1 MEPIARYSERRF
13 EGRRDFQLFGDR
25 VLIIA
30 KDYMGSESE
39 SSVMLDSMVPVLSRG
54 RARSSAFSWAVMM
67 VFIPIG
73 LLQSDTLDLFSYW
86 GGIAF
91 SIGVAGVLVGIVTF
105 RKIEWVSLNS
115 TVGILSLAI
124 VKSGPDVASFDAF
137 VERLRAQV
145 ITATERPARQEM
157 MD

>member
-13 EGRRDFQLFGDR
+13 EGRRDFQLFEDR
-25 VLIIA
+25 ILIIG
-30 KDYMGSESE
+30 KESMGNESE
-39 SSVMLDSMVPVLSRG
+39 FSIMLDSLVPVLSRG

-67 VFIPIG
+67 VFIPLG
-73 LLQSDTLDLFSYW
+73 LLQSGTLDLYSYW

-105 RKIEWVSLNS
+105 RKIEWISLNS
-115 TVGILSLAI
+115 TVGIISVAI
-124 VKSGPDVASFDAF
+124 VKAGPDVASFDAF
-137 VERLRAQV
+137 VERLLAQV
-145 ITATERPARQEM
+145 IAATGRPAKQEA